1 MSIKDILLNSEKK
14 VAWLC
19 DPDKIA
25 EQKLIYTARVAQNAG
40 ADMVLI
46 GGSHLQFN
54 GLDHC
59 IELIRSACSL
69 PIVLFP
75 GNCMQISPLAD
86 AILFL
91 SLISGRN
98 PDLLIGQ
105 HVNVAYQL
113 QQSKLEIIPTG
124 YMLIDSGM
132 PTSVSYI
139 SNTMPIP
146 RDKTDIAVSTAIAG
160 ELLGMQ
166 AVYLE
171 AGSGAALTVPLQ
183 CVKAVKEHTH
193 LPVIVGG
200 GINNGKIAK
209 SILLNGADMIVIGNA
224 AEENPDCLFDI
235 LSYIKKT
242 PFNAEENQQ

>member
-1 MSIKDILLNSEKK
+1 MSVKDILLNSEKK

-19 DPDKIA
+19 DPDKTA
-25 EQKLIYTARVAQNAG
+25 DQQLIYTAHVAQNAG

-46 GGSHLQFN
+46 GGSHLQHN

-59 IELIRSACSL
+59 IERIKSACSL
-69 PIVLFP
+69 PVVLFP

-98 PDLLIGQ
+98 ADLLIGQ

-113 QQSKLEIIPTG
+113 HQSNLEIIPTG

-146 RDKTDIAVSTAIAG
+146 RDKTDIAVSTALAG
-160 ELLGMQ
+160 QLLGMQ
-166 AVYLE
+166 AIYLE

-183 CVKAVKEHTH
+183 CIKSVKEHTR
-193 LPVIVGG
+193 LPLIIGG

-209 SILLNGADMIVIGNA
+209 SIMLSGADMIVIGNA
-224 AEENPDCLFDI
+224 AEERPDCLYEI
-235 LSYIKKT
+235 ISYIKKT
-242 PFNAEENQQ
+242 PFNAEENQ